1 MGTQSLRS
9 AATSGICYAVAM
21 GEGAANDEG
30 SRPGGLPR
38 PVRVLLRIVL
48 VLAVGGGVGLLLT
61 APIVGWPGVFPA
73 GLLMNAPDGIRD
85 VVGLLVMF
93 GTPLISV
100 VKLRRWIA
108 R

>member
-1 MGTQSLRS
+1 
-9 AATSGICYAVAM
+9 M
-21 GEGAANDEG
+21 GEDVASGDG
-30 SRPGGLPR
+30 SPRGGLPR
-38 PVRVLLRIVL
+38 LARVLLRIV
-48 VLAVGGGVGLLLT
+48 VVVVVGGGLGLVLT

-73 GLLMNAPDGIRD
+73 GLLMNAPSKVRD

-93 GTPLISV
+93 GTPLIGL

>member
-1 MGTQSLRS
+1 
-9 AATSGICYAVAM
+9 M
-21 GEGAANDEG
+21 GEGAASGDG

-48 VLAVGGGVGLLLT
+48 VLAVGAGLGLLLT
-61 APIVGWPGVFPA
+61 APIVGWPSVFPA
-73 GLLMNAPDGIRD
+73 GLLMNAPEMIRD
-85 VVGLLVMF
+85 TVGLLVMF
-93 GTPLISV
+93 GTPLIAV

>member
-1 MGTQSLRS
+1 M
-9 AATSGICYAVAM
+9 M
-21 GEGAANDEG
+21 GEGTASGDG
-30 SRPGGLPR
+30 SPRGGLPR
-38 PVRVLLRIVL
+38 PARVLLRIAL

-73 GLLMNAPDGIRD
+73 GLLMNAPEGIRD

-93 GTPLISV
+93 GTPLITV

>member
-1 MGTQSLRS
+1 MKAPR
-9 AATSGICYAVAM
+9 ATTGP
-21 GEGAANDEG
+21 
-30 SRPGGLPR
+30 RGGLPR

-48 VLAVGGGVGLLLT
+48 VLAVGSGVGLLLT
-61 APIVGWPGVFPA
+61 APVVGWPGVFPA
-73 GLLMNAPDGIRD
+73 GLLMNAPEMIRD

-93 GTPLISV
+93 GTPLIAV